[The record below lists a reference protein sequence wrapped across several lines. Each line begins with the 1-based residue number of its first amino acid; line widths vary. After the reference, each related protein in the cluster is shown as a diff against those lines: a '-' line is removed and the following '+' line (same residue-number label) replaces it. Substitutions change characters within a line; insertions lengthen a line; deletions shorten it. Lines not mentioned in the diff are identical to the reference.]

1 MSYNNVIKGTLKFKG
16 GDSGL
21 KEVGKKKKKK
31 KDEATAAAALA
42 LAEATNEEDAE
53 DHYNQSFNSHK
64 PARTPAEKSFLL
76 AQAKRRDE
84 KTVKSLTQT
93 HRERMETFNQHLGSL
108 SEHFDIPKVGPG

>member
-1 MSYNNVIKGTLKFKG
+1 MSYNNVIKGALKFKG

-21 KEVGKKKKKK
+21 KEIGKKKKKK
-31 KDEATAAAALA
+31 KEEAAAALA
-42 LAEATNEEDAE
+42 LAEEAANEEGAE
-53 DHYNQSFNSHK
+53 EQYQAFNAHK
-64 PARTPAEKSFLL
+64 PSRTPAEKSFII
-76 AQAKRRDE
+76 AQTKRRDD